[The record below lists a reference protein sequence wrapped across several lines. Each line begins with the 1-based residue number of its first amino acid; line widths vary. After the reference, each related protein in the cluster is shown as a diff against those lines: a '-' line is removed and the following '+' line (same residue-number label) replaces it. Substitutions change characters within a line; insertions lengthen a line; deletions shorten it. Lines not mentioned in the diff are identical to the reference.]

1 MMIEPIPAN
10 QAFQPAFPSTLL
22 ASAACFLPSS
32 VLYQKLSQKKKL
44 GVLKRE
50 CPFSAP
56 PQHLSFD
63 TSVSREF
70 IEIKG
75 ARTHNL
81 QNISVRLPRFKLTV
95 VTGISGSG
103 KSSLAVDTLYA
114 EGQRRYVES
123 LSTYARQFF
132 ARLPRPDVDMIE
144 GLSPAIVLEQKPPTQ
159 NPRSTVGTV
168 TEIYDYL
175 RVLMARVGVP
185 TDPTT
190 GKPLRRWQPPQV
202 TEDLLTHHAGKIVVI
217 STPSDKPLTD
227 EEKQRLVYLGVR
239 KIVLQGAVH
248 SIDGVQEVV
257 APDKYELAIALIK
270 ISPQEEK
277 RITEAVATAYRLS
290 GGKCNVREH
299 PSLDVVVHYTENPT
313 IGGFNLTAVSDK
325 LFSFVAPEG
334 ACPCCQGFGNLIT
347 IDERSVIPDPSLS
360 IEKGAIA
367 CWRTPAASWYL
378 HQLLRHAHKV
388 ALRTDVPYAQLSAEE
403 KRLVWEGCQWFEG
416 INDFFRMLEEYR
428 HKIEARVFLA
438 RFRRRVICPQCG
450 GSRLRKEALLF
461 RLAGK
466 NIWELAQMTI
476 NELADFLVKVK
487 LTDFE
492 AQVARPLLA
501 QIHKRLHYLRKVG
514 LGYLTLA
521 RETRTLSGGELQRIQ
536 LTRFMRSSLVNT
548 LFVLDEPTVGL
559 HPRDS
564 ERLLSVM
571 KELCSIGNTVVVV
584 EHDPTII
591 KGADFL
597 IDMGPAAGTNG
608 GKVVYAGPVEGIL
621 KCKESLT
628 GAYLRGELKIHR
640 IQSMPQTTH
649 WLILRDA
656 STNNLKKLTVRIPLN
671 RLTVIT
677 GVSGS
682 GKTTL
687 LQHELYQNVKSYL
700 QNRHFHPLSHPK
712 LDGNLEEVC
721 GVELVTQG
729 MPQRSGTSLLA
740 TYIGVWTHIRNLYA
754 QQPQAR
760 LRQLTPA
767 HFAIGTSSK
776 GACTECHGIGIV
788 KVEMQFIADVE
799 LVCEMCEGK
808 RFNEQVLSV
817 KYRGKN
823 VSEVL
828 EMSVSEAIHH
838 FEGRKDI
845 QEILQVLEAV
855 GLGYARLGQRLST
868 LSAGEVQRLKLTKYL
883 SGSYGA
889 PHLLLFDE
897 PTTGMHPWDVS
908 RLLELFEK
916 LLERGHTIVCVEH
929 NLDFI
934 ACAHWLIDLGPEGGK
949 DGGYLLFEGTPHQL
963 VNSPIKSW
971 TRTYLRK
978 HLRPY
983 RESLSSQRA

>member
-1 MMIEPIPAN
+1 ME
-10 QAFQPAFPSTLL
+10 
-22 ASAACFLPSS
+22 
-32 VLYQKLSQKKKL
+32 
-44 GVLKRE
+44 
-50 CPFSAP
+50 
-56 PQHLSFD
+56 
-63 TSVSREF
+63 REF

-190 GKPLRRWQPPQV
+190 GEPLHRWQPPQV
-202 TEDLLTHHAGKIVVI
+202 TEDLLARFAGGYVVI
-217 STPSDKPLTD
+217 AAPYDKPLT
-227 EEKQRLVYLGVR
+227 ETEKQRLTALGVR
-239 KIVLQGAVH
+239 KIILNGTTISGIAEISQVLSPEDYQ
-248 SIDGVQEVV
+248 
-257 APDKYELAIALIK
+257 LAIALVRL
-270 ISPQEEK
+270 SPSEKK
-277 RITEAVATAYRLS
+277 RITEAITTAYKFSAGACVVL
-290 GGKCNVREH
+290 EY
-299 PSLDVVVHYTENPT
+299 PSLQQLAHYAENPT
-313 IGGFNLTAVSDK
+313 MEGINLGAISDK

-334 ACPCCQGFGNLIT
+334 ACPHCQGFGNLIA
-347 IDERSVIPDPSLS
+347 IDEKSVIPDPSLS
-360 IEKGAIA
+360 LEEGAVA
-367 CWRTPAASWYL
+367 CWRTPAARWYL
-378 HQLLRHAHKV
+378 HQLLRHAHRV
-388 ALRTDVPYAQLSAEE
+388 GLRTDVPYAQLSEEE

-416 INDFFRMLEEYR
+416 INDFFRMLEEQR
-428 HKIEARVFLA
+428 HKIEARVFLS
-438 RFRRRVICPQCG
+438 RFRQKVTCPECG

-476 NELADFLVKVK
+476 NELADFLTKVRFSGFEEK
-487 LTDFE
+487 IAQPILTE
-492 AQVARPLLA
+492 
-501 QIHKRLHYLRKVG
+501 INKRLHYLKEVG

-564 ERLLSVM
+564 ERLLAVM
-571 KELCSIGNTVVVV
+571 KELCEIGNTVVVV

-591 KGADFL
+591 RGADWL
-597 IDMGPAAGTNG
+597 IDMGPAAGTHG

-621 KCKESLT
+621 NCKESLT
-628 GAYLRGELKIHR
+628 GAYLRNELKIHR
-640 IQSMPQTTH
+640 IKPMQKPTR
-649 WLILRDA
+649 WLVLHNA
-656 STNNLKKLTVRIPLN
+656 STHNLKNITVRIPLN

-687 LQHELYQNVKSYL
+687 LQHELYHHLKSYL
-700 QNRHFHPLSHPK
+700 QNKQTNHIHPPK
-712 LDGNLEEVC
+712 LEGDLEEIG

-729 MPQRSGTSLLA
+729 MPHRSGTSLLA
-740 TYIGVWTHIRNLYA
+740 TYTGLWTHIRDLYA
-754 QQPQAR
+754 RQPQAR

-767 HFAIGTSSK
+767 HFAIGASSR
-776 GACTECHGIGIV
+776 GACTECHGTGIV
-788 KVEMQFIADVE
+788 KVEMQFMADVE
-799 LVCEMCEGK
+799 LVCEMCEGR

-817 KYRGKN
+817 TYRGKN
-823 VSEVL
+823 IAEVL
-828 EMSVSEAIHH
+828 EMSVSEALQH
-838 FEGRKDI
+838 FDGHKDI
-845 QEILQVLEAV
+845 QAILQMLEEV

-868 LSAGEVQRLKLTKYL
+868 LSAGEVQRLKLTRYL
-883 SGSYGA
+883 SASYIL

-908 RLLELFEK
+908 RLLELLEK
-916 LLERGHTIVCVEH
+916 LLDRGHTIVCVEH
-929 NLDFI
+929 NMDLI
-934 ACAHWLIDLGPEGGK
+934 ASAHWLIDLGPEGGK
-949 DGGYLLFEGTPHQL
+949 EGGYLLFEGTPQQL
-963 VNSPIKSW
+963 LRKPVKSW

-978 HLRPY
+978 HLRLT
-983 RESLSSQRA
+983 RKTLSSRTS